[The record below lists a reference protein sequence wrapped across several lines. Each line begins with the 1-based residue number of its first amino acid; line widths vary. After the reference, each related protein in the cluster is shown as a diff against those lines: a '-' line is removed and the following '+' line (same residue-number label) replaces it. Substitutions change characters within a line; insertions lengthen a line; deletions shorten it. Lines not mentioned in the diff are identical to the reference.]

1 MIIFIF
7 KLSCNLL
14 WWIIMNPIFLG
25 LFVVFLFLLF
35 VWLLHKLL
43 NKTHEID
50 CFFKGN
56 TYKELSVY
64 NSLGLFLLNCF
75 RLLAFAI
82 FFYLLGIESYD
93 FQAILITLF
102 TNDFCWLALTFLM
115 ASIYYLYLN
124 ILKGKSAFW
133 ACALIKRFGLYW
145 FTFLIIRTI
154 MIFIFSF
161 FLDPASL
168 ILSALK
174 YSLINAI
181 LPTFVFENLASIF
194 PISSIFTY
202 CFPIMRLDSTVGEI
216 LESGDVIIDQHNN
229 DWIQSIWNSNIFNI
243 RLNVAQ
249 SQIFAA
255 FCSIPSIF
263 DEKRSFLPN
272 ITLESYPS
280 YQPLNNR
287 NLRYMKGLN
296 LAYMFQHEGDV
307 VTVCTL
313 LERIRL
319 PNAGDYSKLL
329 NKNPAELDSYARNA
343 ILHRGFDLN
352 KIVVIANQDLDK
364 FITLSIYDLSNVKTL
379 YTNSKFW
386 AKNND
391 FIYVYNQNTNTYVP
405 FCPAQLLDRHYG
417 INFPNLAVGEG
428 EYLPIKFKIG
438 GELYDLPKFKC
449 TRAMYEF
456 QNLRFNRIVD
466 VRGLVMLGNPEYT
479 VPGIF

>member
-1 MIIFIF
+1 
-7 KLSCNLL
+7 
-14 WWIIMNPIFLG
+14 
-25 LFVVFLFLLF
+25 
-35 VWLLHKLL
+35 
-43 NKTHEID
+43 
-50 CFFKGN
+50 
-56 TYKELSVY
+56 
-64 NSLGLFLLNCF
+64 
-75 RLLAFAI
+75 
-82 FFYLLGIESYD
+82 
-93 FQAILITLF
+93 
-102 TNDFCWLALTFLM
+102 
-115 ASIYYLYLN
+115 
-124 ILKGKSAFW
+124 
-133 ACALIKRFGLYW
+133 
-145 FTFLIIRTI
+145 
-154 MIFIFSF
+154 
-161 FLDPASL
+161 
-168 ILSALK
+168 
-174 YSLINAI
+174 
-181 LPTFVFENLASIF
+181 
-194 PISSIFTY
+194 
-202 CFPIMRLDSTVGEI
+202 
-216 LESGDVIIDQHNN
+216 
-229 DWIQSIWNSNIFNI
+229 
-243 RLNVAQ
+243 
-249 SQIFAA
+249 
-255 FCSIPSIF
+255 
-263 DEKRSFLPN
+263 
-272 ITLESYPS
+272 
-280 YQPLNNR
+280 
-287 NLRYMKGLN
+287 MKGLN